1 VGGDQHIAFPLSMVN
16 AAIGESLKYMCDQID
31 AGKDVDEV
39 IRETIQENQGA
50 LFSGDGYSSELYDFA
65 EKSGLFHLKSSPEA
79 YQELTSEKNIKLFTE
94 LGIFNEREVHARQNV
109 LLEAFSTELWIE
121 ARTLLHI
128 LQTHVLPAAMENVSL
143 DGESGFTSRL
153 LSEKR
158 DLVQRLLNAAD
169 ALSDAFQGYPE
180 DGPAEAATYAQ
191 ESIKPAMESARA
203 LADQLEGL
211 VDRRL
216 WPFPTYSEMLHEH
229 Q

>member
-1 VGGDQHIAFPLSMVN
+1 MVN
-16 AAIGESLKYMCDQID
+16 AAIAESLQHMCDQMD

-79 YQELTSEKNIKLFTE
+79 YQELTSEKNLKLFTE
-94 LGIFNEREVHARQNV
+94 LGIFNEREVHARQIV
-109 LLEAFSTELWIE
+109 LLEAFATELWIE

-128 LQTHVLPAAMENVSL
+128 LQTRVLPAAMENVTL
-143 DGESGFTSRL
+143 DGESGFTSKL

-158 DLVQRLLNAAD
+158 DLVQRLLDAAD
-169 ALSDAFQGYPE
+169 ALSDAFQGFPE
-180 DGPAEAATYAQ
+180 DGPVEAATYAQ

-211 VDRRL
+211 VDHRL